1 MLISQTVRI
10 FGESSPSGLAALGI
24 SGQALLIQL
33 VTFALAYLVLRRYA
47 FKPILKVLDDR
58 RQTIES
64 GVALGEKMQKDQVVL
79 EAKIAARLHQAREQA
94 DDIVAQSQDTA
105 RDTIREAEDRARQK
119 ADNIL
124 KDASVV
130 AEQDA
135 GRMRKALEG
144 EIVGLISAAT
154 EVIIDEK
161 VDAVKDAALIDRAL
175 RGHARA

>member
-10 FGESSPSGLAALGI
+10 FGEATPSGLAALGI

-33 VTFALAYLVLRRYA
+33 VTFVLAYWVLRRYA

-58 RQTIES
+58 RQIIES
-64 GVALGEKMQKDQVVL
+64 GVALGEKMQKEQVAL
-79 EAKIAARLHQAREQA
+79 EAKIAASLHEARERA

-161 VDAVKDAALIDRAL
+161 IDAVKDAALIDRAL